1 MKRLIMLTLMAAM
14 VEFLFAGISR
24 LRRISLSIILI
35 VLFVI
40 LSSAK
45 ADNLLTNPGFESG
58 TTGWIGNGCSIN
70 TVASSPSPHS
80 GSLCGHAY
88 SRTATWN
95 GPAQDV
101 TSRMVVGQTYQM
113 SGWVR
118 TNSTTSDT
126 VMITVQKTDSSG
138 TTWVNV
144 ATVTANNSS
153 WVSLSGNYT
162 LTVNGTLTGLLVYFE
177 TQTSLTDIYVDDVY
191 LADLAG
197 NLLTNPGF
205 ESGTTGWYGYGGDSF
220 TTSTAAYRSG
230 SNSGYASGRTYA
242 YQGIAQSLL
251 GMMAPGKTY
260 TITGWVKLQN
270 ASSDS
275 VGLTMRQIDSSGTNY
290 IPMMWSTGNNN
301 SWTCLSNNFTL
312 NVSGT
317 LTGLDLYFE
326 GPASGVNFYVDD
338 ANVSCPPAAPW
349 QPDANARIEQYRKG
363 NFQITVVSPYDTNLP
378 LSDVQVDVNQIKH
391 QFAFGSCFNS
401 SYLNNTTYTN
411 FFKNHFEWAV
421 CENQSKWYWNEP
433 NQGYVTYTDADNIYN
448 WCNSNGI
455 TMRGHNIFWELQSSL
470 PSWVPG
476 LSYAPWPQ
484 TSNLYTACQNRLNSV
499 VPHFQGKFVQWDVD
513 NEMLGTGSDYQFFDR
528 LEVGG
533 PGSADVNSRVWM
545 YQKANQL
552 DPNCKLFMNEYAGN
566 SWGDYDSSSYV
577 TLANTLRSKGAPIH
591 GIGLQSHLGQTPS
604 FDPARFYSSVLQ
616 PLWALNLPIWATEF
630 DANEPNDTIRA
641 NDLEN
646 FYRICFSDPNVA
658 GILMWGFMKG
668 TTWQSDWYLADSN
681 GTSNATGQRY
691 ESLMS
696 QWTTKTSSIT
706 DSNGNTNLRGFYGKY
721 RITLTPPEPGPNTV
735 AIIDVLPGGPNEFTI
750 ELTNVGPPTTCQQVH
765 DLGLTLPSDLNGDC
779 YVNYLDLKI
788 FADNWLHNDCNKSN
802 NWCGWADRW
811 RMGGSVNFADFS
823 DFASQWM
830 QCNDPENPDC
840 TPN

>member
-1 MKRLIMLTLMAAM
+1 MKKLIMLTLMAAM

-40 LSSAK
+40 LSSTK

-58 TTGWIGNGCSIN
+58 TTGW
-70 TVASSPSPHS
+70 
-80 GSLCGHAY
+80 
-88 SRTATWN
+88 
-95 GPAQDV
+95 
-101 TSRMVVGQTYQM
+101 
-113 SGWVR
+113 
-118 TNSTTSDT
+118 
-126 VMITVQKTDSSG
+126 
-138 TTWVNV
+138 
-144 ATVTANNSS
+144 
-153 WVSLSGNYT
+153 
-162 LTVNGTLTGLLVYFE
+162 
-177 TQTSLTDIYVDDVY
+177 
-191 LADLAG
+191 
-197 NLLTNPGF
+197 
-205 ESGTTGWYGYGGDSF
+205 YGYSGDSF
-220 TTSTAAYRSG
+220 TTSTTVYRSG
-230 SNSGYASGRTYA
+230 SYSGYASGRTQT
-242 YQGIAQSLL
+242 YQGIGQSLL
-251 GMMAPGKTY
+251 GNVVNGHTY
-260 TITGWVKLQN
+260 FISGWVELQN

-275 VGLTMRQIDSSGTNY
+275 VGLTMRQMDSSGTNY
-290 IPMMWSTGNNN
+290 IPIMWSTGNNN
-301 SWTCLSNNFTL
+301 SWTYLSNNFTL

-338 ANVSCPPAAPW
+338 VYLADLTGNLLTNPGFESGTTGWYGFGGDSFTTSTTVYRNGSYSGYASGRTQTYQGIGQSLLGIMQPGKTYTITGWVKLQNTSSDSVGLTMKQTDSSGTNYISIVRSTGNNTSWTCLSNNFTLNVSGTLTGLELYFEGPASGVNFYVDDVNVSLAPW

-401 SYLNNTTYTN
+401 SYLNNTIYTN

-433 NQGYVTYTDADNIYN
+433 SQGNVHYTDADNIYN

-455 TMRGHNIFWELQSSL
+455 TMRGHNILWEHQPEL

-513 NEMLGTGSDYQFFDR
+513 NEMLGTGTDYQFFDR

-545 YQKANQL
+545 FQRANQL

-566 SWGDYDSSSYV
+566 SWGGYDSSSYV

-591 GIGLQSHLGQTPS
+591 GIGIQGHLGQTPS
-604 FDPARFYSSVLQ
+604 FDPVSYYSSVLQ
-616 PLWALNLPIWATEF
+616 PLAALNLPIWATEF
-630 DANEPNDTIRA
+630 DANEPNDTTRA

-646 FYRICFSDPNVA
+646 FYRICFSDPNVQ

-668 TTWQSDWYLADSN
+668 ITWQSDWWLEDSN
-681 GTSNATGQRY
+681 GTLNATGQRY

-696 QWTTKTSSIT
+696 QWTTKNSSTT
-706 DSNGNTNLRGFYGKY
+706 DSNGNASFRGFYGKY
-721 RITLTPPEPGPNTV
+721 RITLTLPEAGPTTV

-765 DLGLTLPSDLNGDC
+765 DLGLTLLADLNGDC

-788 FADNWLHNDCNKSN
+788 FADNWLRNDCNESN
-802 NWCGWADRW
+802 NWCGRADLW
-811 RMGGSVNFADFS
+811 SMDGSVNFVDFS
-823 DFASQWM
+823 EFALQWM

-840 TPN
+840 TPNW